1 MIAPERILV
10 EMERQLELAKTANNE
25 QAMREAL
32 TAISS
37 LCQVVLGS
45 GVVPERTTAVKVDL
59 SVPPTMMQ
67 QPTVSHVASLDSKPL
82 IEKDANGGSIFD
94 F

>member
-1 MIAPERILV
+1 MIATERILV
-10 EMERQLELAKTANNE
+10 EMDRQLALAKEAGNE

-32 TAISS
+32 TAIRS

-45 GVVPERTTAVKVDL
+45 GEVPQRTA
-59 SVPPTMMQ
+59 SVNRELTVASMGQ
-67 QPTVSHVASLDSKPL
+67 QPTPSQVVSLDSKPL

>member
-1 MIAPERILV
+1 MIESARILE
-10 EMERQLELAKTANNE
+10 EMERQLAIAKAANDE

-45 GVVPERTTAVKVDL
+45 DMVAGRATLKNVD
-59 SVPPTMMQ
+59 SMVSPIIQ
-67 QPTVSHVASLDSKPL
+67 QPAVSPVMSLDSKPL